1 MLAISLSTTISRIFF
16 FNLIH
21 EFFRF
26 SLQCELHSSLP
37 SEHRRMLG
45 ATPPSGWKV
54 MVPSLLASLVL
65 ENDRFFMVKIIPVF
79 PHPQEFSLTFSWLN
93 ELVVGYSIQFSMV
106 NGGGK
111 PSQTTNIKN
120 ATKNRPKPK
129 KGGRMSSKHLFSG
142 VNSLLVS
149 GRVVSELK
157 VAHKDNLSRTTIDA
171 RT

>member
-1 MLAISLSTTISRIFF
+1 
-16 FNLIH
+16 
-21 EFFRF
+21 
-26 SLQCELHSSLP
+26 
-37 SEHRRMLG
+37 
-45 ATPPSGWKV
+45 
-54 MVPSLLASLVL
+54 
-65 ENDRFFMVKIIPVF
+65 MVKIIPVF

-120 ATKNRPKPK
+120 AAKNRPKPK